1 MNEEEDDAVPNTY
14 SGLSMYFGMAS
25 TRDISA
31 EIKIGLTCKHNADN
45 TYPVP
50 DSQCVRPNNVLRT
63 YQDVAVSDKS
73 VMLSRPHGGR
83 VAHVL
88 HLQKKGK
95 AGNGARRIGVGRR
108 GGRETQGQKNQ
119 SHQGHKRASYHEV
132 GSRMPCQSRTNNLS
146 HKRMNPFLS
155 SSQLWTIAQ
164 CVL

>member
-108 GGRETQGQKNQ
+108 GVEKHRA
-119 SHQGHKRASYHEV
+119 KRTSLTKGTRGLHIMRWEADCHANHAQIIYH
-132 GSRMPCQSRTNNLS
+132 TNE
-146 HKRMNPFLS
+146 
-155 SSQLWTIAQ
+155 
-164 CVL
+164 